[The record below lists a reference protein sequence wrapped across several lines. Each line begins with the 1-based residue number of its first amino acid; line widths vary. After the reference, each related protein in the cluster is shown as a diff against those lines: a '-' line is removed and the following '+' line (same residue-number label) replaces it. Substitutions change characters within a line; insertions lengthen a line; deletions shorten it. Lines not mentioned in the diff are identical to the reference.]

1 MAKAIQKQSTLS
13 RSADRTGVLI
23 LGMHRSGTSAL
34 SRVLSLLGCDLPK
47 TLIGANSSNEAG
59 HWESTEIARLNDEI
73 LASAGSLWHDW
84 LAFNPGWY
92 SSPKAAEFRE
102 KALEVLADEF
112 AQSRLFVLKDPRIC
126 RIAPFWL
133 EVLEAA
139 GVQPAIMMPVR
150 NPLEVA
156 DSLYS
161 RNGFDP
167 ALGHL
172 LWLRHVLEAEAATR
186 GMPRFHSSYD
196 GLLESWPRLVSGT
209 QEKLGVSWPRLSP
222 LVAEEVDAFLTARL
236 RHHRES
242 PKSVSDNPLLSAWL
256 RESYTIFLRWAD
268 EGESA
273 ADHEALDRIRAEFDG
288 AAPAFARLISAG
300 QQAARKAKSLDGS
313 LKEAQAKLGAAEA
326 AAAEQGKR
334 AEALEQKLQSATSRM
349 QELAETAERLDSARA
364 ELAGV
369 QAEVEA
375 LRTDLD
381 EVRGQ
386 LSHTQS
392 ALAQRSAEA
401 DDAAAQLQ
409 EAEQRLADELKA
421 ERARVA
427 ERFDEIASLSR
438 MLSEKE
444 HEIAAAQ
451 ARSRA
456 DEEAAR
462 RRLDEAER
470 AGTLAEELEI
480 ERARLAVR
488 FDEIAALTRMLREK
502 EEEAS
507 AALDRSRAEKDAAER
522 RLGEAEDARRQE
534 SARAERLACDLET
547 ERTRASGEAQ
557 KLRSEKIAV
566 EGRLSERFG
575 EIAVMTRLLGE
586 KEQEAERAEWLR
598 QVSAVLLNGS
608 GSNTV
613 KGRLL
618 SLLPASI
625 RLAKQ
630 QKMLKRKGIFDADA
644 YLAAYP
650 DVADAGLDPLTHY
663 IRHGLPEG
671 RQLPM
676 RRAPGG
682 TAQDHE

>member
-1 MAKAIQKQSTLS
+1 
-13 RSADRTGVLI
+13 
-23 LGMHRSGTSAL
+23 
-34 SRVLSLLGCDLPK
+34 
-47 TLIGANSSNEAG
+47 
-59 HWESTEIARLNDEI
+59 
-73 LASAGSLWHDW
+73 
-84 LAFNPGWY
+84 
-92 SSPKAAEFRE
+92 
-102 KALEVLADEF
+102 
-112 AQSRLFVLKDPRIC
+112 
-126 RIAPFWL
+126 
-133 EVLEAA
+133 
-139 GVQPAIMMPVR
+139 
-150 NPLEVA
+150 
-156 DSLYS
+156 
-161 RNGFDP
+161 
-167 ALGHL
+167 
-172 LWLRHVLEAEAATR
+172 
-186 GMPRFHSSYD
+186 
-196 GLLESWPRLVSGT
+196 
-209 QEKLGVSWPRLSP
+209 
-222 LVAEEVDAFLTARL
+222 
-236 RHHRES
+236 
-242 PKSVSDNPLLSAWL
+242 
-256 RESYTIFLRWAD
+256 
-268 EGESA
+268 
-273 ADHEALDRIRAEFDG
+273 
-288 AAPAFARLISAG
+288 
-300 QQAARKAKSLDGS
+300 
-313 LKEAQAKLGAAEA
+313 
-326 AAAEQGKR
+326 
-334 AEALEQKLQSATSRM
+334 
-349 QELAETAERLDSARA
+349 
-364 ELAGV
+364 
-369 QAEVEA
+369 
-375 LRTDLD
+375 
-381 EVRGQ
+381 
-386 LSHTQS
+386 
-392 ALAQRSAEA
+392 
-401 DDAAAQLQ
+401 
-409 EAEQRLADELKA
+409 
-421 ERARVA
+421 
-427 ERFDEIASLSR
+427 
-438 MLSEKE
+438 
-444 HEIAAAQ
+444 
-451 ARSRA
+451 
-456 DEEAAR
+456 
-462 RRLDEAER
+462 
-470 AGTLAEELEI
+470 
-480 ERARLAVR
+480 VR